1 MSYRYDTRG
10 KDQFEKDIKERTLKE
25 RELFHMWLDYL
36 ETQTGKKPSFT
47 ETGCGND
54 GEYLEDSDV
63 STAPDFNVDGF
74 GHVEVK
80 YSDPLITRCFHLK
93 ANQVKAYEKM
103 GATVLMF
110 NGCREEIPV
119 FTMLKPED
127 LKEIIDS
134 YPVINFQGFGG
145 KPSYKIPV
153 SEYIWRSV
161 K

>member
-1 MSYRYDTRG
+1 MNYRFDSRS
-10 KDQFEKDIKERTLKE
+10 KDQFEQDIKDRTLKE
-25 RELFHMWLDYL
+25 RDLFFAWLDYV
-36 ETQTGKKPSFT
+36 ETQSGTRPEFT
-47 ETGCGND
+47 ETGCGNHGD
-54 GEYLEDSDV
+54 FLDDADV
-63 STAPDFNVDGF
+63 STAPDFNVEGY

-80 YSDPLITRCFHLK
+80 YSDPLIKRDFHLK

-103 GATVLMF
+103 GATILMF
-110 NGCREEIPV
+110 NGCREETPV

-134 YPVINFQGFGG
+134 YPVIHFQGFGG